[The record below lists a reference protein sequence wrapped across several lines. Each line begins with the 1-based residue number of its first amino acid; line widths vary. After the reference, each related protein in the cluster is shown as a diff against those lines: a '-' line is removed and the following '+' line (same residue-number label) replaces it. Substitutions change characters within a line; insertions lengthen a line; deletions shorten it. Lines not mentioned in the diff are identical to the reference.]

1 LSFIPTIYI
10 VTFFCISDPFSPF
23 LLCSAV
29 RINEEATRRISLKD
43 GDNGEIE
50 RVKSRE
56 GCLAHRGKGRILS
69 STGGKGALFHP
80 RTEPTSM
87 QKSAVTNR

>member
-1 LSFIPTIYI
+1 MYSTIYI
-10 VTFFCISDPFSPF
+10 VRFFCISDPFSPF

-50 RVKSRE
+50 TTRVK
-56 GCLAHRGKGRILS
+56 K
-69 STGGKGALFHP
+69 
-80 RTEPTSM
+80 
-87 QKSAVTNR
+87 